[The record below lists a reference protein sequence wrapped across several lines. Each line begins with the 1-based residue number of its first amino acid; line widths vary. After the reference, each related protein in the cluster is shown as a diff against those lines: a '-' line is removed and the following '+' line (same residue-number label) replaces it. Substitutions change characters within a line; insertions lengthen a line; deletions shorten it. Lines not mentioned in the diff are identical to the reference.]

1 MDEYCVYKNINEVFF
16 FLKLHV
22 DDILLIENNIHL
34 L

>member
-16 FLKLHV
+16 LKLYI
-22 DDILLIENNIHL
+22 DDILLIENNINL